1 MIVHLAGYFI
11 SLIAA
16 AMLVAVAQS
25 MIPSGKIRKI
35 SALTGGA
42 VLLLCVLTPLLSLDE
57 VRLNVDFSDFLSG
70 NLESIEQMQADA
82 DAKLD
87 ALIKQKTAEYISD
100 KAETLGAKVTA
111 DVETARAEEGYF
123 YPCAV
128 TVTGV
133 LTAQQKQELS
143 QYLTEVL
150 SIPKE
155 RQVFRTQ

>member
-25 MIPSGKIRKI
+25 MIPSEKIRKI

-42 VLLLCVLTPLLSLDE
+42 LLLLCVLTPLLSLDE
-57 VRLNVDFSDFLSG
+57 VRLNIDFSDFLADSSG
-70 NLESIEQMQADA
+70 SIAQMQAES

-100 KAETLGAKVTA
+100 KASELGAQVSTEVK
-111 DVETARAEEGYF
+111 TARAEEGYF
-123 YPCAV
+123 YPCGV

-133 LTAQQKQELS
+133 LSASQENELS
-143 QYLTEVL
+143 AYLADVL

-155 RQVFRTQ
+155 RQVFHTR